1 MWFPISNSNHN
12 KIKLK
17 RNNRMIYPTT
27 CLLVDTNINISEQG
41 SSTMPNV
48 SKKEEQ
54 SKRGMTK
61 SKPTP
66 WTATK
71 NAIRFQSSTI

>member
-1 MWFPISNSNHN
+1 METTTLVAISIS
-12 KIKLK
+12 
-17 RNNRMIYPTT
+17 
-27 CLLVDTNINISEQG
+27 CLLVDTNNNISEQG

-54 SKRGMTK
+54 SKRGMPK

-66 WTATK
+66 QTDTN
-71 NAIRFQSSTI
+71 NAI